1 MIMNATLF
9 KALLCLLLIS
19 ACTKD
24 KSSNVNQ
31 DRIYQDLEIFYD
43 SNTDKTTVIARF
55 KFGGATGTFLELDSG
70 ATVKFNGDLLPF
82 NNILYGH
89 SKEYAGRIGAGT
101 FIYQNSDGKIFTNN
115 LSQVDTIAFPI
126 SLDTIYKSKAF
137 DLKWAGSALQPD
149 ESVGLFI
156 GSWTWGQDAV
166 YLQDADGATNI
177 VLGTGQLSTLP
188 IGPSTFYMDRALNK
202 KLTEKTSV
210 GGLATSKFR
219 AKNKVVQVLN

>member
-1 MIMNATLF
+1 M
-9 KALLCLLLIS
+9 

-89 SKEYAGRIGAGT
+89 SKEYAGRISSGT
-101 FIYQNSDGKIFTNN
+101 FVYTNVDGKIFNN
-115 LSQVDTIAFPI
+115 ALAAVDTIAFPA
-126 SLDTIYKSKAF
+126 SLDTISKSSAF
-137 DLKWAGSALQPD
+137 DLTWAGTALQPD
-149 ESVGLFI
+149 ETVGLFI

-166 YLQDADGATNI
+166 YLQDADGASNL
-177 VLGTGQLSTLP
+177 VLGTGQLVTLP
-188 IGPSTFYMDRALNK
+188 VGPSTFYMDRSLNK
-202 KLTEKTSV
+202 KLTEKTTV
-210 GGLATSKFR
+210 GGIATSKFR
-219 AKNKVVQVLN
+219 AKNRVVQVVN